1 MGQLGYS
8 SDDGLAL
15 SAQARA
21 LWGKTDRD
29 AGEEWL
35 PLYVHMSDSALVA
48 EKIWDEWLPEGTRE
62 IIASNFNG
70 DATLAKRVTVLLAGI
85 HDLGKATPVF
95 QSKPIT
101 YAPNADNNS
110 MAWIPEQVGLT
121 VGHFDNPNNPTH
133 PMAGEFLLER
143 YLIDIGWSK
152 NIARSYASVVGSH
165 HGKPPDERKLGE
177 LEKSEDI
184 MPKRLGIFD
193 EQWMQVHRE
202 LIEYV
207 ADIAEVDT
215 QTFARLGMIQLSPQ
229 TGVLLTAITIMA
241 DWIASNSEDSLF
253 PLIGV
258 RADDDD
264 CRTEILSRSGLRAR
278 AERGWGMVD
287 LPSAW
292 RPELLPD
299 LNSDQKADAF
309 FEQRFQLPDGA
320 HPRPVQETMI
330 ELCGMVKEPGI
341 VVLEAPMGEGKTEAA
356 LAAAEILGQ
365 RTGRGGV
372 CVALPTMATTDAMFS
387 RVLSW
392 LDSLPQQGEETEKS
406 LWLAHGKAQLN
417 DDFRRL
423 IKTSRFRLSSIEDES
438 SDYSG
443 LEGRI
448 SAETIVSEWLWGSKK
463 GVLANFLVCTIDQVL
478 MSALRVK
485 HVMLRQ
491 LALANKVVV
500 IDECH
505 AYDPY
510 MQEYLKRAL
519 EWLGGFH
526 TPVVL
531 LSATLPDS
539 IRSEYIAAYQYGRY
553 GQKPLSTRQVGRG
566 RHRKTIQ
573 LTESAPIDESYPLIT
588 YTDSNVIKKIGV
600 PPSGRSTDVLFETID
615 DDAESV
621 VAMLERILVKG
632 GCAGVVCNTVNRAQ
646 ELYGRVRERFG
657 SDEVMLTHSRFID
670 SDRMANEERL
680 RSLLGPQATLANGK
694 RPVRMVVIGTQ
705 VLEQSLDID
714 FDVMISDVAPVDL
727 IMQRVGRLHRH
738 ARGENQSAR
747 PEGLRTATCYIR
759 GIEEWSEAGPEFS
772 VQFSRIYPD
781 AYLMEALSVL
791 GLKDVGARVIEHL
804 PADIARTVRTA
815 YRPDAAGICLPDEWS
830 AKYEDACIKRNNR
843 IVESRKKA
851 NGRYLMTSLEYMR
864 KNERTLA
871 GFFGDEMKVKGS
883 GRRAEEKARCA
894 VRDTQETIEVMLLQ
908 CDLEEN
914 VRLLPWVE
922 IDGQTAEGGFVVP
935 VDDVPDEAVAKAM
948 AQSSVHL
955 PAAMSGYSQK
965 DDEGIDGLI
974 DQLENGC
981 ANEAMMWQESPML
994 AGRLAIFLQESVESP
1009 GLFGVELDEW
1019 DVTYSRTLGLHCSP
1033 NQ

>member
-70 DATLAKRVTVLLAGI
+70 DATLAKRVTVFLAGI

-101 YAPNADNNS
+101 YAPNVDNNS
-110 MAWIPEQVGLT
+110 MAWIPEQAGLT

-133 PMAGEFLLER
+133 PMAGELLLER

-207 ADIAEVDT
+207 ADIAEVDA

-253 PLIGV
+253 PLVGV
-258 RADDDD
+258 RADDDGR
-264 CRTEILSRSGLRAR
+264 RTEILSRSGLRAR
-278 AERGWGMVD
+278 AERGWGRVS
-287 LPSAW
+287 LPAAW
-292 RPELLPD
+292 RPEALPD

-330 ELCGMVKEPGI
+330 ELCATVQEPGI

-372 CVALPTMATTDAMFS
+372 CVALPTMATTDAMFG

-392 LDSLPQQGEETEKS
+392 LDSLPQQGEATEKS

-438 SDYSG
+438 PGHPG
-443 LEGRI
+443 LEGRVC
-448 SAETIVSEWLWGSKK
+448 AETIVAEWLWGSKK

-526 TPVVL
+526 TPVIL

-539 IRSEYIAAYQYGRY
+539 IRGEYIEAYQRGRY
-553 GQKPLSTRQVGRG
+553 GQKPSSAQQVGRG

-573 LTESAPIDESYPLIT
+573 PAASAPIDESYPLIT
-588 YTDSNVIKKIGV
+588 YTDGNAIKKIGV

-615 DDAESV
+615 DDVEN
-621 VAMLERILVKG
+621 VAATLERLLAEG
-632 GCAGVVCNTVNRAQ
+632 GCAAVVCNTVNRAQ
-646 ELYGRVRERFG
+646 ELYECVRERLSG
-657 SDEVMLTHSRFID
+657 DEVMLTHSRFID

-680 RSLLGPQATLANGK
+680 RSLLGPQATRANGK

-738 ARGENQSAR
+738 VRGEDQSAR
-747 PEGLRTATCYIR
+747 PEGLRIATCYIR
-759 GIEEWSEAGPEFS
+759 GIEEWTEAGPEFS
-772 VQFSRIYPD
+772 TQFARIYPD
-781 AYLMEALSVL
+781 ACLMEALSVL
-791 GLKDVGARVIEHL
+791 GLTDSDARVVEHL

-815 YRPDAAGICLPDEWS
+815 YRPDAIN
-830 AKYEDACIKRNNR
+830 ACIPVEWVPDYEHACVKRKEQIER
-843 IVESRKKA
+843 SRNDA
-851 NGRYLMTSLEYMR
+851 NSRYLMTSVEYMR

-871 GFFGDEMKVKGS
+871 DFFGDEMTMKGS

-908 CDLEEN
+908 LGPDEN

-922 IDGQTAEGGFVVP
+922 IDGQTADEGFVVP
-935 VDDVPDEAVAKAM
+935 VDDVPHEAVAKAM

-955 PAAMSGYSQK
+955 PAAMNGYSQN

-994 AGRLAIFLQESVESP
+994 AGRLAVFLGEDDSVSSTFSAMV
-1009 GLFGVELDEW
+1009 GDWKVS
-1019 DVTYSRTLGLHCSP
+1019 YSRGMGLSCMKLE
-1033 NQ
+1033 

>member
-184 MPKRLGIFD
+184 IPKRLGIFD

-309 FEQRFQLPDGA
+309 FEQRFKLPDGA
-320 HPRPVQETMI
+320 HPRPVQETII

-588 YTDSNVIKKIGV
+588 YTDGNVIKKISV

-621 VAMLERILVKG
+621 VAMLERILLKG

-791 GLKDVGARVIEHL
+791 GLKDVGARVMEHL

-851 NGRYLMTSLEYMR
+851 NPMFAHSRAVVLSCAAIAVRVLRACPCHAVVRMSQVPIVVAGDQSTTPGTRYATHGTYGLLPPGTLMAVCRTISTNRRTAALTFVSALVLIAI
-864 KNERTLA
+864 TLA
-871 GFFGDEMKVKGS
+871 
-883 GRRAEEKARCA
+883 
-894 VRDTQETIEVMLLQ
+894 
-908 CDLEEN
+908 
-914 VRLLPWVE
+914 RL
-922 IDGQTAEGGFVVP
+922 
-935 VDDVPDEAVAKAM
+935 
-948 AQSSVHL
+948 
-955 PAAMSGYSQK
+955 
-965 DDEGIDGLI
+965 
-974 DQLENGC
+974 DQ
-981 ANEAMMWQESPML
+981 
-994 AGRLAIFLQESVESP
+994 
-1009 GLFGVELDEW
+1009 
-1019 DVTYSRTLGLHCSP
+1019 SRTTTPSAPSHTHLGQPPYTPAWPAHISR
-1033 NQ
+1033 